1 MEKLKKLPI
10 GIQTFSEISTGNYIY
25 VDKTE
30 RIFQLVNDNK
40 YYFLARPRRFG
51 KSLLVSTLE
60 AYFKGRKELF
70 KGLAM
75 ERLEQEWEEHPVL
88 RLDLSGTNYEAG
100 EDLKARLRNHLSQWE
115 AIYGKATEEENIDV
129 RFGTIIKQAAEKT
142 GKKVVL
148 LVDEYDKPLIDTITN
163 EKKQEEF
170 RNILHGFY
178 ANIKASDEYI
188 RFALLTGVS
197 HFSKLTIFSGLN
209 NLKDISLNEDYFD
222 ICGIC
227 QTELEPNF
235 RPYIERLAQK
245 QKMEYSVCLAKLKE
259 YYDGYHFAKNTK
271 GIYNPFSLLNA
282 FDTKEFG
289 NYWVDTGTPTLL
301 VDCLKSNPNYHFE
314 ALTRDSIDASK
325 LADIRPADND
335 PRPLFYQTGY
345 LTIKDYDTFI
355 NEYTLD
361 FPNREVQESFLKFIL
376 PNYLQ
381 DGTNNNYALTSA
393 AFIKDLIKRNIETFM
408 HRLQAFLASIPYDL
422 TSKYTYE
429 VHYQTVMYILF
440 KLLGY
445 YIHAEYKTS
454 DGRIDLLFQTKTD
467 TYIIELKV
475 NGTSQEAL
483 NQINNKQYDIP
494 FSLNG
499 TKLTKVGV
507 AFNKDKRTIE
517 DWLIEI
523 D

>member
-209 NLKDISLNEDYFD
+209 NLTDISLDKRYYD
-222 ICGIC
+222 ICGISES
-227 QTELEPNF
+227 ELEPNCKK
-235 RPYIERLAQK
+235 YIERLAQS
-245 QKMEYSVCLAKLKE
+245 EEISYDDCLAKLKE
-259 YYDGYHFAKNTK
+259 YYDGYHFAAKTQ
-271 GIYNPFSLLNA
+271 GIYNPFSLINA
-282 FDTKEFG
+282 FDKNEFG
-289 NYWVDTGTPTLL
+289 TYWMDSGTPTLL
-301 VDCLKSNPNYHFE
+301 VDCLKSNPYYNFE
-314 ALTRDSIDASK
+314 TLTRDSIDASK
-325 LADIRPADND
+325 LADIRPADED

-345 LTIKDYDTFI
+345 LTIKSYDSI
-355 NEYTLD
+355 LSEYTLD

-376 PNYLQ
+376 PSYIKVV
-381 DGTNNNYALTSA
+381 NNNYALTAS
-393 AFIKDLIKRNIETFM
+393 AFIKDLFKRDIGTFM
-408 HRLQAFLASIPYDL
+408 HRLQAFFASIPYDL

-483 NQINNKQYDIP
+483 QQINDKKYSLS
-494 FSLNG
+494 FSLDG
-499 TKLTKVGV
+499 TKLTKIGV

-517 DWLIEI
+517 DWLIETE
-523 D
+523 

>member
-10 GIQTFSEISTGNYIY
+10 GIQTFEKIREGDYIY

-30 RIFQLVNDNK
+30 RIFQLVNDGT
-40 YYFLARPRRFG
+40 YFFLARPRRFG

-70 KGLAM
+70 TGLAM
-75 ERLEQEWEEHPVL
+75 ESLEQDWDEHPVL
-88 RLDLSGTNYEAG
+88 RLDLSGTNYKNAKSLNDKLEAYV
-100 EDLKARLRNHLSQWE
+100 NSWE
-115 AIYGKATEEENIDV
+115 KQYGKEVNVSNIDV
-129 RFGTIIKQAAEKT
+129 RFGAVIRQAYEKT
-142 GKKVVL
+142 GQRVVIL
-148 LVDEYDKPLIDTITN
+148 IDEYDKPLIDTITN

-178 ANIKASDEYI
+178 ANIKSSDEYI

-209 NLKDISLNEDYFD
+209 NLTDISLDEDYYD
-222 ICGIC
+222 ICGISES
-227 QTELEPNF
+227 ELQSNF
-235 RPYIERLAQK
+235 QPYIERLSDK
-245 QKMEYSVCLAKLKE
+245 SKISYNECLKKLKE

-282 FDTKEFG
+282 FGKRDFG
-289 NYWVDTGTPTLL
+289 TYWVDTGTPTLL
-301 VDCLKSNPNYHFE
+301 VDCLKNNPYYNLTN
-314 ALTRDSIDASK
+314 LTRDGIKETK
-325 LADIRPADND
+325 LADIRPDDSD

-345 LTIKDYDTFI
+345 LTITSFNNITGQYF
-355 NEYTLD
+355 LD
-361 FPNREVQESFLKFIL
+361 FPNREVGESFLEFIM
-376 PNYLQ
+376 PRYARPTTN
-381 DGTNNNYALTSA
+381 DGIVLSATN
-393 AFIKDLIKRNIETFM
+393 FFEDLLNRDIDTFM
-408 HRLQAFLASIPYDL
+408 HRLQAFFASIPYDL

-454 DGRIDLLFQTKTD
+454 DGRIDLLLQTKTD

-483 NQINNKQYDIP
+483 QQINDKKYSLP
-494 FSLNG
+494 FTLND
-499 TKLTKVGV
+499 TKLTKIGV
-507 AFNKDKRTIE
+507 AFNKDKHTIE
-517 DWLIEI
+517 DWLIETE
-523 D
+523 

>member
-1 MEKLKKLPI
+1 M
-10 GIQTFSEISTGNYIY
+10 N
-25 VDKTE
+25 
-30 RIFQLVNDNK
+30 
-40 YYFLARPRRFG
+40 
-51 KSLLVSTLE
+51 
-60 AYFKGRKELF
+60 
-70 KGLAM
+70 
-75 ERLEQEWEEHPVL
+75 VL
-88 RLDLSGTNYEAG
+88 S
-100 EDLKARLRNHLSQWE
+100 
-115 AIYGKATEEENIDV
+115 IDV
-129 RFGTIIKQAAEKT
+129 RFRNVIRQACEKA
-142 GKKVVL
+142 GEKVVL
-148 LVDEYDKPLIDTITN
+148 LIDEYDKPLIDTITN

-209 NLKDISLNEDYFD
+209 NLRDISLSEDYYD
-222 ICGIC
+222 ICGISES
-227 QTELEPNF
+227 ELQPNF
-235 RPYIERLAQK
+235 QPYIERLANRSK
-245 QKMEYSVCLAKLKE
+245 ISYENCLAQLKE
-259 YYDGYHFAKNTK
+259 FYDGYHFAEDTP
-271 GIYNPFSLLNA
+271 GVYNPFSLLNA
-282 FDTKEFG
+282 FNANKFG

-301 VDCLKSNPNYHFE
+301 VDCLKHNPNYHFE
-314 ALTRDSIDASK
+314 TLTRDSIDASK

-376 PNYLQ
+376 PNYLTE
-381 DGTNNNYALTSA
+381 GNNNNYALTSS
-393 AFIKDLIKRNIETFM
+393 AFIKDLIKQDIDTFM
-408 HRLQAFLASIPYDL
+408 HRLQAFFASIPYDL

-454 DGRIDLLFQTKTD
+454 DSRIDLLLQTKTD

-483 NQINNKQYDIP
+483 QQINDKKY
-494 FSLNG
+494 SLSFTLND
-499 TKLTKVGV
+499 TKLTKIGV
-507 AFNKDKRTIE
+507 AFNKDKHAIE
-517 DWLIEI
+517 DWLIENE
-523 D
+523 